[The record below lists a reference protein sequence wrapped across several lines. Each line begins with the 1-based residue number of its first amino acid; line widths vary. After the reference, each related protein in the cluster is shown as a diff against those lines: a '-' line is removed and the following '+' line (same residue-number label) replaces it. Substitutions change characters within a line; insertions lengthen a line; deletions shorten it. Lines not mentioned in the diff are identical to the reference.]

1 MMDRREAIGAVGAF
15 TLAALSTVG
24 RAESMPGTSAPVSKT
39 AALAEAASHCVLN
52 GQHCLAHCLFL
63 LGNGDD
69 SMADCSKAVN
79 QMLACCTALQSLA
92 AQDSALLPAMAKV
105 ALEACTVCEKACK
118 QHSMH
123 APCRACMESCAA
135 CIKQC
140 RAFAA

>member
-1 MMDRREAIGAVGAF
+1 MDRREAIGAVGAF
-15 TLAALSTVG
+15 TLAALSAAS
-24 RAESMPGTSAPVSKT
+24 RAESMPAHNAPVSKA
-39 AALAEAASHCVLN
+39 AALGAAASQCVLD
-52 GQHCLAHCLFL
+52 GQRCLAHCLFL

-92 AQDSALLPAMAKV
+92 AQDSQLLPGMAKV
-105 ALEACTVCEKACK
+105 ALDACTECEKACK
-118 QHSMH
+118 KHNMH
-123 APCRACMESCAA
+123 APCRACMESCAE

>member
-1 MMDRREAIGAVGAF
+1 MERREAMGAVAAL
-15 TLAALSTVG
+15 TLAAMSAAA
-24 RAESMPGTSAPVSKT
+24 RAETMPAGKPPVSKA
-39 AALAEAASHCVLN
+39 AALGETASQCVLD
-52 GQHCLAHCLFL
+52 GQRCLAHCLFL

-69 SMADCSKAVN
+69 SMADCAKAVN
-79 QMLACCTALQSLA
+79 QMLATCTALQSLA